1 LVAASLSR
9 VCQNRHGISQALGY
23 LYESGGYF
31 GKAFVAAPL
40 MAEYQIEKAEKKGVG
55 VITFNEKGEI
65 IFRESKETLSERQS
79 EIAEEVKNRV
89 YLAREC
95 LNFLRQKLHF

>member
-1 LVAASLSR
+1 
-9 VCQNRHGISQALGY
+9 
-23 LYESGGYF
+23 
-31 GKAFVAAPL
+31 
-40 MAEYQIEKAEKKGVG
+40 MAEYQIEEAEKKGVG

-95 LNFLRQKLHF
+95 LNFLCQKLHF

>member
-1 LVAASLSR
+1 
-9 VCQNRHGISQALGY
+9 
-23 LYESGGYF
+23 
-31 GKAFVAAPL
+31 
-40 MAEYQIEKAEKKGVG
+40 MG

-65 IFRESKETLSERQS
+65 IFRDSKETLSERQS